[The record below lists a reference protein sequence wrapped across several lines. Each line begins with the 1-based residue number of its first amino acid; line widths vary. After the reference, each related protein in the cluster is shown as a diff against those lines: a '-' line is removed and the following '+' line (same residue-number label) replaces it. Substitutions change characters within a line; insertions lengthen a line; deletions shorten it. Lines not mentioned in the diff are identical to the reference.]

1 MMNAY
6 NAPESLHI
14 EAQDGEGNKRTI
26 RYIREDVLDKF
37 VYDTMDR
44 LAAIKKKV
52 DKPEPYKEESR

>member
-14 EAQDGEGNKRTI
+14 EAQDGEGNKRII

-37 VYDTMDR
+37 VCDTMDM
-44 LAAIKKKV
+44 LNSIKKRV

>member
-1 MMNAY
+1 MMNAF

-37 VYDTMDR
+37 VYDAMDM
-44 LAAIKKKV
+44 LAAIKKRV
-52 DKPEPYKEESR
+52 DKPEPYKEESK